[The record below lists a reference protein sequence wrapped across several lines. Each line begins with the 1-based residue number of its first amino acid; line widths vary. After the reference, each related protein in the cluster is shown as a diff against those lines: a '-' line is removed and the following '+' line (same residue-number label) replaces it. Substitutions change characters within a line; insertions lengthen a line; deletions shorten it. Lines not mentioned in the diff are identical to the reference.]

1 MKQII
6 HITMGSAAENTDNQ
20 FEILGKKV
28 RIKKLGVDFNTEL
41 VKDILQNY
49 RGIADA
55 ITISGLPNP
64 IKIDGELLS
73 HPLLEEFR
81 EIAYP
86 TPLLDGTNVRNI
98 LTPWALNYFVKEDP
112 FFLKNKK
119 IGFYSGFIQ
128 YHLLDELQAQDVRFR
143 FADLYFATGAP
154 VLIKSLPKLKQVL
167 KKAIPYFT
175 KKKLTRFNRC
185 DFNKPLLKK
194 IPGFKDFFDS
204 DIFVLN
210 TTQLDYIY
218 LQDLEGKDIIV
229 ESLTPEI
236 RKILEEKNVGTIYQC
251 SADFHEEHF
260 HGFTYL
266 EGLFQAL
273 KDDNSPLSQSE
284 IHDYIEKLN
293 LRPRA
298 IKLNEEKKKRP
309 NRFAFIIH
317 PLSSKDLLK
326 IPGINKL
333 KKSKMLADNLEKIS
347 SNIPGFLYGQIKGI
361 ESEHDGTLAIG
372 DIYSVPETPKMM
384 MSKSKKK
391 MYNKLI
397 NITRKADLRGNQ
409 IIGLGAYTKVFG
421 DAGVTV
427 NRNSP
432 IPVTTGNSLSA
443 AATLWA
449 ANYAIDKMN
458 FIKREDGKYRGTVMV
473 VGATGSIGK
482 VNSKILCQSWDR
494 VIIVAPKIYKLIEL
508 ADEMKEINPNC
519 DVVYATNPS
528 EYLGDSDL
536 IITTTSAQGRKI
548 LDIELVK
555 PGCVICD
562 VSRPFDISEKDAK
575 LRPDVLV
582 IASGEVE
589 LPGKVEFNIDIG
601 LAGKTVYACLAETA
615 LLAMEGLYESFSM
628 SRDISYHKVYK
639 IDELARK
646 HGIKLAAIMG
656 HNMEITDE
664 EMELCREHALK
675 KRDLNDGDS
684 TRLGEDERPVQI

>member
-20 FEILGKKV
+20 FDILGKKV
-28 RIKKLGVDFNTEL
+28 RIKKLGVDFNLEL
-41 VKDILQNY
+41 ARDLLKNY
-49 RGIADA
+49 RGVADA

-64 IKIDGELLS
+64 IIIDEMELS

-86 TPLLDGTNVRNI
+86 TPLLDGTIVRQI
-98 LTPWALNYFVKEDP
+98 LTPWAINHFIKEDP
-112 FFLKNKK
+112 YFLKNKK
-119 IGFYSGFIQ
+119 LSFFSGFVQ
-128 YHLLDELQAQDVRFR
+128 YHLLDELKAQDVRFR
-143 FADLYFATGAP
+143 FGDIYFSNQTP
-154 VLIKSLPKLKQVL
+154 ILIKSLKKYKKFLKTV
-167 KKAIPYFT
+167 IPYFFS
-175 KKKLTRFNRC
+175 KKITRFNHC
-185 DFNKPLLKK
+185 DFSKPFLRKV
-194 IPGFKDFFDS
+194 PGFKEFFES
-204 DIFVLN
+204 DIYVLN
-210 TTQLDYIY
+210 TTQLDYIT
-218 LQDLEGKDIIV
+218 LPDLEGKDVIV
-229 ESLTPEI
+229 ESLTPAVKKVLI
-236 RKILEEKNVGTIYQC
+236 EKNAGTIYQC

-260 HGFTYL
+260 HGYTYL

-273 KDDNSPLSQSE
+273 KDDNTPLDQRE
-284 IHDYIEKLN
+284 IHEYIEKLN

-298 IKLNEEKKKRP
+298 VKLNEESTKKP

-317 PLSSKDLLK
+317 PLSSRDLLK
-326 IPGINKL
+326 MPVVNKM
-333 KKSKMLADNLEKIS
+333 KNNHMLANRLEKAATH
-347 SNIPGFLYGQIKGI
+347 IPGFLYGQIKGI

-397 NITRKADLRGNQ
+397 NITKKADLRGNQ

-427 NRNSP
+427 NRHSP

-449 ANYAIDKMN
+449 ASYAIDKMN
-458 FIKREDGKYRGTVMV
+458 FVPKQGAQYKGTVMI

-508 ADEMKEINPNC
+508 HDEMKEINPNC
-519 DVVYATNPS
+519 EIIYATKPS
-528 EYLGDSDL
+528 EYLNECDL

-548 LDIELVK
+548 LDIEKVK

-575 LRPDVLV
+575 KRPDVLV

-589 LPGKVEFNIDIG
+589 LPGQVDFNMDIG
-601 LAGKTVYACLAETA
+601 LAGNTVYACLAETA
-615 LLAMEGLYESFSM
+615 LLALEGLYESFSM
-628 SRDISYHKVYK
+628 SRDISYNKVFK

-646 HGIKLAAIMG
+646 HGIRLAAIMG
-656 HNMEITDE
+656 HRMEITDD
-664 EMELCREHALK
+664 EMLLCRDLAVK
-675 KRDLNDGDS
+675 KREQLNQ
-684 TRLGEDERPVQI
+684 EEQIITETTL